1 MTLIFLSRDS
11 QYFFDIL
18 TDNFFFLS
26 QCFCSWFFLLLNKGP
41 CIQHLSLSLSV
52 CLVFCL
58 FGCLFVW
65 LSVCLVVCL
74 LVCLFVCLSVCL
86 VLVYPVFQVI
96 PRYCCEQRGPADHPS
111 HNRSMTLNQLFVS

>member
-52 CLVFCL
+52 CLFV
-58 FGCLFVW
+58 CLFVW
-65 LSVCLVVCL
+65 LYVCLVVCL
-74 LVCLFVCLSVCL
+74 FVCLFASSLSILSFKSFRGIVVNREAPL
-86 VLVYPVFQVI
+86 TIRVI
-96 PRYCCEQRGPADHPS
+96 IDR
-111 HNRSMTLNQLFVS
+111 